1 MTKRRMEQLTVA
13 SMEKAIDEL
22 LLAYKAVRDAWFTQ
36 WEAQQRQRVENSF
49 RSRDSA
55 EQDAA

>member
-22 LLAYKAVRDAWFTQ
+22 LVAHKAIRDAWFAQ
-36 WEAQQRQRVENSF
+36 WEEQQRQRVEKSF
-49 RSRDSA
+49 RSRESA